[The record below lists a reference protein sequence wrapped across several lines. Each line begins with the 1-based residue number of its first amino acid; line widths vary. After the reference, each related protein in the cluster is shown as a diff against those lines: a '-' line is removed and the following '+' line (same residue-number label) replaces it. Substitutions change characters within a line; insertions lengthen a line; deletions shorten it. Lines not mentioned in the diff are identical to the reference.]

1 MNNKFALSF
10 GISLMLVG
18 LLNIFFETSN
28 IILFGLSVSTI
39 IFSIINLI
47 VPKVKNERAEFLY
60 IIPFVLL
67 VTIFCYS
74 NSLINNPV
82 IIIIINSKIT
92 NILTFISFGV
102 LFISEYYNHI
112 KLKKQY
118 LNAQMAMINDNLEY
132 SALIL
137 GLENECLNEIAS
149 DPKSMQVYYNKF
161 FDQIGEL
168 CNEKVKLSK
177 IDLELLAVSEGKIFI
192 PQLNKIYQ
200 KYNKSLDVYGKM
212 GEYYEKN
219 AKIKA
224 SAKKQT
230 K

>member
-92 NILTFISFGV
+92 NILTFILVS
-102 LFISEYYNHI
+102 
-112 KLKKQY
+112 
-118 LNAQMAMINDNLEY
+118 
-132 SALIL
+132 LI
-137 GLENECLNEIAS
+137 
-149 DPKSMQVYYNKF
+149 
-161 FDQIGEL
+161 
-168 CNEKVKLSK
+168 
-177 IDLELLAVSEGKIFI
+177 
-192 PQLNKIYQ
+192 
-200 KYNKSLDVYGKM
+200 
-212 GEYYEKN
+212 
-219 AKIKA
+219 
-224 SAKKQT
+224 
-230 K
+230 

>member
-1 MNNKFALSF
+1 
-10 GISLMLVG
+10 
-18 LLNIFFETSN
+18 
-28 IILFGLSVSTI
+28 
-39 IFSIINLI
+39 
-47 VPKVKNERAEFLY
+47 
-60 IIPFVLL
+60 
-67 VTIFCYS
+67 
-74 NSLINNPV
+74 
-82 IIIIINSKIT
+82 
-92 NILTFISFGV
+92 
-102 LFISEYYNHI
+102 
-112 KLKKQY
+112 
-118 LNAQMAMINDNLEY
+118 MINDNLEY

-137 GLENECLNEIAS
+137 GLENECLNEIVS